1 MDAELKAYL
10 EEMRK
15 DLTHQI
21 IESRVHSERLNQET
35 RQDMERLNQET
46 RLLIEGVRDDV
57 RGVADGVIQVN
68 GRLDRLEQS
77 VTEQFQQH
85 DKRLMRLESAR
96 RNP

>member
-21 IESRVHSERLNQET
+21 LESRVHS
-35 RQDMERLNQET
+35 ERLNQET

-68 GRLDRLEQS
+68 GRLDR
-77 VTEQFQQH
+77 F
-85 DKRLMRLESAR
+85 
-96 RNP
+96 

>member
-10 EEMRK
+10 EEMHK

-21 IESRVHSERLNQET
+21 LESRVHS
-35 RQDMERLNQET
+35 ERLNQET
-46 RLLIEGVRDDV
+46 RLLIEGVRNDV

-77 VTEQFQQH
+77 VSAPFQQH